1 MTTLSHMSATKPLS
15 LNNGQTWRTVKGRLV
30 EIISLDLTG
39 GDFPLRGEFIAGADG
54 LAKISWKGLT
64 VCGDQLS
71 EQIHIEPKPAP
82 IVSDYLAAA
91 IEDELVLAKLLGWQN
106 FTKPGTIGRTVW
118 LMGTHSSRNG
128 HVRNGSVPMP
138 SWRRD
143 WSAGELISRC
153 KLTIAPTD
161 GGVAVH
167 AETGP
172 VFRAIYS
179 EHPSEDDAIR
189 FAMCKAAIAYLES
202 R

>member
-1 MTTLSHMSATKPLS
+1 MTTITLAIKP
-15 LNNGQTWRTVKGRLV
+15 GQKWRTVTGRTVRITAPCGMHGYQFSAEYYGTRTGSTYYTDKG
-30 EIISLDLTG
+30 ISIGRDDLAE
-39 GDFPLRGEFIAGADG
+39 L
-54 LAKISWKGLT
+54 
-64 VCGDQLS
+64 LS
-71 EQIHIEPKPAP
+71 EAPEPKPAAP
-82 IVSDYLAAA
+82 VVIDEYLSAA
-91 IEDELVLAKLLGWQN
+91 IDDELVLAELLGWQN
-106 FTKPGTIGRTVW
+106 FAKPGKISRTVW
-118 LMGTHSSRNG
+118 LMGTHNSRNG

-138 SWRRD
+138 AWRRD

-189 FAMCKAAIAYLES
+189 FAMCKAAIAYLRGKS
-202 R
+202 